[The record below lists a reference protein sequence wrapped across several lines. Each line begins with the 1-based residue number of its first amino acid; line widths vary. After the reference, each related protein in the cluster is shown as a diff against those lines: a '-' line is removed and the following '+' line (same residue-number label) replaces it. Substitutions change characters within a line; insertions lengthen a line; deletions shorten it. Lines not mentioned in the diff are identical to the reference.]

1 MCLFA
6 VHLISV
12 TCILGPSKKA
22 NREKSIIIGEVD
34 RSNYFETYSV

>member
-6 VHLISV
+6 VHYISV
-12 TCILGPSKKA
+12 ILGPSEKV

-34 RSNYFETYSV
+34 RSNYFETYLV